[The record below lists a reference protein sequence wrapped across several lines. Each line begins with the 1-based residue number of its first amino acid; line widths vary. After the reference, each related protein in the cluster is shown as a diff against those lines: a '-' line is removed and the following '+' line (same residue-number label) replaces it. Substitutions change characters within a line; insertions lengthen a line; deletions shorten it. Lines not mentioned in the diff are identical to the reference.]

1 MTNGI
6 PNPGSRIG
14 PAPRA
19 PRPAPLLLEVI
30 VASVADAVAAA
41 DGGADRLEVL
51 RDLARGGLTPPVE
64 LVQQIQRAV
73 TLPLRVMVRESD
85 GFTCASDDERRVLVG
100 QAASFAGLGVDGIVV
115 GWTRGHEIDDDTLAR
130 VLEAAP
136 SLRATFH
143 HAFDALPDAERT
155 LQRLKQHPQ

>member
-6 PNPGSRIG
+6 PNPESRIG

-19 PRPAPLLLEVI
+19 PHPAPRASRPAPRNPQPATRNPRPATRAVLLEVI

-41 DGGADRLEVL
+41 DGGGGRLQ
-51 RDLARGGLTPPVE
+51 RRRALARGGLTPPVE

-100 QAASFAGLGVDGIVV
+100 QAASFAG
-115 GWTRGHEIDDDTLAR
+115 
-130 VLEAAP
+130 
-136 SLRATFH
+136 
-143 HAFDALPDAERT
+143 
-155 LQRLKQHPQ
+155 